1 MIPAIPYYHLSPAIS
16 KFPGEDKYPFDN
28 MIDTNTF
35 SWQETCCRACG
46 HEFVYQAV
54 VGRWSGILQGA
65 EISSFCQFPKQ
76 PADVVVRFAGSHLKH
91 AFIPQVLYQQGLGP
105 PLGCFFLCQN
115 WPVILKVSFSLLW
128 YFSLVTLSAIDMKI
142 FAVDSQTFKRSLI
155 YVRIW
160 ACLRTSP
167 QGLVTVPSQ
176 PLSFFFFYKVFI
188 NKVKR

>member
-105 PLGCFFLCQN
+105 PLGCFFFMPELACYIESFIFST
-115 WPVILKVSFSLLW
+115 VIFFSCYSVS
-128 YFSLVTLSAIDMKI
+128 Y
-142 FAVDSQTFKRSLI
+142 
-155 YVRIW
+155 
-160 ACLRTSP
+160 
-167 QGLVTVPSQ
+167 
-176 PLSFFFFYKVFI
+176 
-188 NKVKR
+188 

>member
-105 PLGCFFLCQN
+105 PLGCFFFYAR
-115 WPVILKVSFSLLW
+115 IGLL
-128 YFSLVTLSAIDMKI
+128 Y
-142 FAVDSQTFKRSLI
+142 
-155 YVRIW
+155 
-160 ACLRTSP
+160 
-167 QGLVTVPSQ
+167 
-176 PLSFFFFYKVFI
+176 
-188 NKVKR
+188 